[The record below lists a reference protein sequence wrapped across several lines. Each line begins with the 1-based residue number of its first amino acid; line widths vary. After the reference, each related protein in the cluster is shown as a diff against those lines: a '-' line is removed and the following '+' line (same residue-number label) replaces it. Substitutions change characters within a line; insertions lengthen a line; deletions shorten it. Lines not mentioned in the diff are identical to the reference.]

1 MEWTRENRIELERRR
16 QNIKNAARTCA
27 INKYDGSCLV
37 EPYAKCCEILWKI
50 GGRPVT
56 PDYCTA
62 EYWQDPERSSN
73 DGQCKNRV
81 LQVTDDFLIIR
92 ERPVHTG
99 KSPMR
104 PRTTTIERPK
114 VQQIASES
122 TTELEKGHYKLNISW
137 TEHPEIDR
145 NIITK
150 LQTFFE
156 DLGLKQIETTSFDNG
171 IVKEQT
177 IEYVFEGS
185 YDSYLMLRRAS
196 LAMLDVLNDSDE
208 FRIVI
213 HGKNKI

>member
-1 MEWTRENRIELERRR
+1 
-16 QNIKNAARTCA
+16 
-27 INKYDGSCLV
+27 
-37 EPYAKCCEILWKI
+37 
-50 GGRPVT
+50 
-56 PDYCTA
+56 
-62 EYWQDPERSSN
+62 
-73 DGQCKNRV
+73 
-81 LQVTDDFLIIR
+81 
-92 ERPVHTG
+92 
-99 KSPMR
+99 MR
-104 PRTTTIERPK
+104 PRTATIERPK